1 MGRVSIQKYLKLFE
15 KAKTAVRFAYAPYS
29 KIAVGAALY
38 TKNRKIFTGANI
50 ENASYGLTICAER
63 VAIFKAISEGETSF
77 RALVL
82 YSKEIDFI
90 TPCGACLQVL
100 GEFSPD
106 ITIFTIGPYDQ
117 VKAYPY
123 RQLLAKEFKLKRNR

>member
-1 MGRVSIQKYLKLFE
+1 M
-15 KAKTAVRFAYAPYS
+15 
-29 KIAVGAALY
+29 AVGAALY